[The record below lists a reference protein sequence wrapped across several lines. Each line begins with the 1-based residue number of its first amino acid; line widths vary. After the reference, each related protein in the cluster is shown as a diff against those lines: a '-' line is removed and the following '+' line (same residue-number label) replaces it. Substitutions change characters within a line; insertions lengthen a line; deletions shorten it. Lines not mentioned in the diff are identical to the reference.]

1 MRRTGMANP
10 APVLIHSVNVCSAA
24 NGRYVCAARFSTG
37 FAQIDVIGKEHDA
50 MILSG
55 ITNTIHRSCPTF
67 SPLRASF
74 TGALLLVVSSSYSQ
88 AQQPVLEE
96 VIVTAQKRVENV
108 QDVPITINV
117 VTGEMLDNFSIRD
130 ANDLADAVP
139 GLVIQETPQNLS
151 QITVRGL
158 GTGAGGESLD
168 QSVGLFIDGIWAGR
182 IREFQA
188 ALFDVERIEVIKGSQ
203 TTLLGKNTSLGAI
216 SIVSRRPGDELGG
229 YVQGDYEFE
238 YGSTY
243 LNGALDMPTR
253 LGNYRIAVNDVTE
266 EGYVDNHATGNE
278 EPKREQSTIRASALY
293 DITDHSDLLLSYQ
306 YDDLSILGDTFQP
319 DNDATGFLGRMDPDA
334 DIGIDQHKNS
344 WTSYTVSGDPED
356 DQDSQRAVVQYQ
368 HVLGEYQ
375 FTSLT
380 GWTWYDNKRFVDA
393 DFLAV
398 DYLNTAYD
406 SGNEQYSQEFRL
418 ASPAD
423 ARFEYVAGLF
433 VLDARLNYSAIT
445 DLRFP
450 QLPEYSLSGLPLD
463 GANQLNYDQ
472 DTDVVSAFGQ
482 GTLHINERWR
492 TTLGLRYTDEE
503 KKAHWERVQTRS
515 GGPLADIVAGVLAP
529 ATPDTPLD
537 RSEDNL
543 DGSINVQYDI
553 GDTMMGYTSWAR
565 GSKSGGFTTEVALP
579 QDAEFDTEQADT
591 AEVGAKMNLADD
603 ALQLNLSAFHTRIDN
618 FQIVSFVGL
627 GFKTETVPART
638 QGLEFE
644 GRWAATERLTL
655 GSSATYSDA
664 TEDDSGERL
673 PYAPKVSAALDAHY
687 EHPWVAA
694 NLLWRADAMLNYRDE
709 QYMQRGERNPDGPL
723 TLFDLRIS
731 LASADDSWELALL
744 GRNLLDQTTSF
755 GFDFP
760 IFGGL
765 TIPEGEATI
774 GSLNRPRTIAL
785 QARYTF

>member
-1 MRRTGMANP
+1 MN
-10 APVLIHSVNVCSAA
+10 
-24 NGRYVCAARFSTG
+24 
-37 FAQIDVIGKEHDA
+37 
-50 MILSG
+50 
-55 ITNTIHRSCPTF
+55 HRSCPAF
-67 SPLRASF
+67 SPLRGSSTA
-74 TGALLLVVSSSYSQ
+74 ALLLVVSSSYSQ

-108 QDVPITINV
+108 QDVPITITV

-203 TTLLGKNTSLGAI
+203 TSLLGKNTSLGAI

-243 LNGALDMPTR
+243 LNGALDIPTD
-253 LGNYRIAVNDVTE
+253 LGNYRIAVNSVVE
-266 EGYVDNHATGNE
+266 EGYVDNAATGNE
-278 EPKREQSTIRASALY
+278 VPKREQSTIRASALY
-293 DITDHSDLLLSYQ
+293 DITDDSDLLLSYQ

-319 DNDATGFLGRMDPDA
+319 DNDATGFIGRMDPDA
-334 DIGIDQHKNS
+334 DIGIDQDKNS
-344 WTSYTVSGDPED
+344 WTSYTASGDAED

-368 HVLGEYQ
+368 HALGEYQ

-423 ARFEYVAGLF
+423 ARIEYVAGLF
-433 VLDARLNYSAIT
+433 FLDASLTYSAIT

-450 QLPEYSLSGLPLD
+450 QIPEYSLSGLPLD

-472 DTDVVSAFGQ
+472 DTDVASAFGQ

-492 TTLGLRYTDEE
+492 TTLGLRYTDEQ
-503 KKAHWERVQTRS
+503 KKAHWERLQTRS
-515 GGPLADIVAGVLAP
+515 GGPLADIVADVLAP

-553 GDTMMGYTSWAR
+553 RDDVMGYVSWAR

-579 QDAEFDTEQADT
+579 EDAEFDTEQADT
-591 AEVGAKMNLADD
+591 AELGAKMNLADD
-603 ALQLNLSAFHTRIDN
+603 AMQLNLSAFHTRIDN

-627 GFKTETVPART
+627 GFLTETVPART

-644 GRWAATERLTL
+644 GRWAATDRLTL

-694 NLLWRADAMLNYRDE
+694 NLRWRADAMLNYRDE
-709 QYMQRGERNPDGPL
+709 QYMQRSERNPDGPL
-723 TLFDLRIS
+723 TLFDLRIA

-765 TIPEGEATI
+765 TIAEGEATI

>member
-1 MRRTGMANP
+1 MDCLSLLAR
-10 APVLIHSVNVCSAA
+10 H
-24 NGRYVCAARFSTG
+24 RFSV
-37 FAQIDVIGKEHDA
+37 A
-50 MILSG
+50 ILLTAAAG
-55 ITNTIHRSCPTF
+55 
-67 SPLRASF
+67 
-74 TGALLLVVSSSYSQ
+74 GAH

-96 VIVTAQKRVENV
+96 VIVTAQKRVENI

-130 ANDLADAVP
+130 TNDLADAVP

-168 QSVGLFIDGIWAGR
+168 QSIGLFIDGIWAGR

-216 SIVSRRPGDELGG
+216 SIISRRPGDELGG

-243 LNGALDMPTR
+243 LNGALDIPTGF
-253 LGNYRIAVNDVTE
+253 GNYRIAVNDVTE

-278 EPKREQSTIRASALY
+278 VPKREQSTVRTSALY
-293 DITDHSDLLLSYQ
+293 EVTENSDLLLSYQ

-319 DNDATGFLGRMDPDA
+319 DNDATGFLQRMDPGT
-334 DIGIDQHKNS
+334 DIGIDQDKNS
-344 WTSYTVSGDPED
+344 WTSYTDSGDAED
-356 DQDSQRAVVQYQ
+356 DQDSQRAIAQYQ
-368 HVLGEYQ
+368 YELGEYQ
-375 FTSLT
+375 LTSLT
-380 GWTWYDNKRFVDA
+380 GWTWYDNKRFVDS

-406 SGNEQYSQEFRL
+406 SGNEQYSQEFRI

-423 ARFEYVAGLF
+423 ARLEYVAGLF
-433 VLDARLNYSAIT
+433 FLDASLNYSAIT

-450 QLPEYSLSGLPLD
+450 QDNPEYTFGILPLD

-472 DTDVVSAFGQ
+472 DTDVWSSFGQ

-492 TTLGLRYTDEE
+492 STLGLRYTDEQ
-503 KKAHWERVQTRS
+503 KKAHWERLQTRS
-515 GGPLADIVAGVLAP
+515 GGELADLVADLLAP
-529 ATPDTPLD
+529 ATPDTPLN

-553 GDTMMGYTSWAR
+553 QDDVMGYVSWAR
-565 GSKSGGFTTEVALP
+565 GSKSGGFTTEVAKP
-579 QDAEFDTEQADT
+579 EDAEFDTEQADT
-591 AEVGAKMNLADD
+591 AELGAKMTLADD
-603 ALQLNLSAFHTRIDN
+603 AVQLNLSAFHTEIDN

-627 GFKTETVPART
+627 GFLTETVPAKT

-644 GRWAATERLTL
+644 GRWAATDRLTL

-687 EHPWVAA
+687 EHPWAAA
-694 NLLWRADAMLNYRDE
+694 NLQWRVDGMLNYRDE
-709 QYMQRGERNPDGPL
+709 QYMQRGERSPDGPL
-723 TLFDLRIS
+723 TLFDLRIA
-731 LASADDSWELALL
+731 LASADDNWELALL

-760 IFGGL
+760 DLRG
-765 TIPEGEATI
+765 TYACRKAKQPSA
-774 GSLNRPRTIAL
+774 A
-785 QARYTF
+785 

>member
-1 MRRTGMANP
+1 MN
-10 APVLIHSVNVCSAA
+10 
-24 NGRYVCAARFSTG
+24 
-37 FAQIDVIGKEHDA
+37 
-50 MILSG
+50 
-55 ITNTIHRSCPTF
+55 HRSCPAF
-67 SPLRASF
+67 SPLRGSSTA
-74 TGALLLVVSSSYSQ
+74 ALLLVVSSSYSQ

-108 QDVPITINV
+108 QDVPITITV

-203 TTLLGKNTSLGAI
+203 TSLLGKNTSLGAI

-243 LNGALDMPTR
+243 LNGALDIPTD
-253 LGNYRIAVNDVTE
+253 LGNYRIAVNSVVE
-266 EGYVDNHATGNE
+266 EGYVDNAATGNE
-278 EPKREQSTIRASALY
+278 VPKREQSTIRASALY
-293 DITDHSDLLLSYQ
+293 DITDDSDLLLSYQ

-319 DNDATGFLGRMDPDA
+319 DNDATGFIGRMDPDA
-334 DIGIDQHKNS
+334 DIGIDQDKNS
-344 WTSYTVSGDPED
+344 WTSYTASGDAED

-368 HVLGEYQ
+368 HALGEYQ

-423 ARFEYVAGLF
+423 ARIEYVAGLF
-433 VLDARLNYSAIT
+433 FLDASLTYSAIT

-450 QLPEYSLSGLPLD
+450 QIPEYSLSGLPLD

-472 DTDVVSAFGQ
+472 DTDVASAFGQ

-492 TTLGLRYTDEE
+492 TTLGLRYTDEQ
-503 KKAHWERVQTRS
+503 KKAHWERLQTRS
-515 GGPLADIVAGVLAP
+515 GGPLADIVADVLAP

-553 GDTMMGYTSWAR
+553 RDDVMGYVSWAR

-579 QDAEFDTEQADT
+579 EDAEFDTEQADT
-591 AEVGAKMNLADD
+591 AELGAKMNLADD
-603 ALQLNLSAFHTRIDN
+603 AMQLNLSAFHTRIDN

-627 GFKTETVPART
+627 GFLTETVPART

-644 GRWAATERLTL
+644 GRWAATDRLTL

-694 NLLWRADAMLNYRDE
+694 NLRWRADAMLNYRDE
-709 QYMQRGERNPDGPL
+709 QYMQRSERNPDGPL
-723 TLFDLRIS
+723 TLFDLRIA
-731 LASADDSWELALL
+731 LTSADDTWELALL

-765 TIPEGEATI
+765 TIAEGEATI

>member
-1 MRRTGMANP
+1 MNHRSRLTCNP
-10 APVLIHSVNVCSAA
+10 LH
-24 NGRYVCAARFSTG
+24 ARFT
-37 FAQIDVIGKEHDA
+37 A
-50 MILSG
+50 
-55 ITNTIHRSCPTF
+55 
-67 SPLRASF
+67 
-74 TGALLLVVSSSYSQ
+74 ALLLAVSAGVSQ
-88 AQQPVLEE
+88 AQQPALEE
-96 VIVTAQKRVENV
+96 VIVTAQKRVENI

-168 QSVGLFIDGIWAGR
+168 QSIGLFIDGIWAGR

-203 TTLLGKNTSLGAI
+203 TALLGKNTSLGAI

-229 YVQGDYEFE
+229 YVQGDYEFA

-243 LNGALDMPTR
+243 LNGALDIPTG
-253 LGNYRIAVNDVTE
+253 LGNYRIAINNVNE

-278 EPKREQSTIRASALY
+278 VPVREQSTIRTSALY
-293 DITDHSDLLLSYQ
+293 DVTDDSELLLSYQ

-319 DNDATGFLGRMDPDA
+319 DNDATGFLGRIDPDA
-334 DIGIDQHKNS
+334 DIGIDRDKNS
-344 WTSYTVSGDPED
+344 WTSYTASGDAED

-368 HVLGEYQ
+368 HTLGEYQ

-380 GWTWYDNKRFVDA
+380 GWTWYDNKRFVDS

-398 DYLNTAYD
+398 DYINTAYD
-406 SGNEQYSQEFRL
+406 SGNEQYSQEFRIT
-418 ASPAD
+418 SPAGE
-423 ARFEYVAGLF
+423 RIEYIAGLYF
-433 VLDARLNYSAIT
+433 LDASLNYSGIT
-445 DLRFP
+445 DLHFP
-450 QLPEYSLSGLPLD
+450 PEPEYTLSSFPLD

-472 DTDVVSAFGQ
+472 DTDVWSPFGQ
-482 GTLHINERWR
+482 ATVHINERWR
-492 TTLGLRYTDEE
+492 TTLGLRYTDEQ
-503 KKAHWERVQTRS
+503 KKAHWERLQTR
-515 GGPLADIVAGVLAP
+515 AGVPGSEFVADLLAP
-529 ATPDTPLD
+529 ETPKTPLD

-553 GDTMMGYTSWAR
+553 QDDMMGYASWAR

-579 QDAEFDTEQADT
+579 EDAEFDTEQADT
-591 AEVGAKMNLADD
+591 AELGAKMTLADD
-603 ALQLNLSAFHTRIDN
+603 AVQLNLSAFHTEIDN

-627 GFKTETVPART
+627 GFLTQTVPAET

-644 GRWAATERLTL
+644 GRWAATDQLTL
-655 GSSATYSDA
+655 GTSATYSDA

-687 EHPWVAA
+687 EHPWTAA
-694 NLLWRADAMLNYRDE
+694 NLQWRIDGMLNYRDE
-709 QYMQRGERNPDGPL
+709 QYMQRGERSLDGPL
-723 TLFDLRIS
+723 TLFDLRIA
-731 LASADDSWELALL
+731 LASADDTWELALL

-760 IFGGL
+760 VFGGL